1 MCLPFSCLW
10 PRPVGSVALAAVC
23 GTGALLDHVMV
34 DPFRHQPPG
43 LVQRGFGMVDAVK
56 GRAGMES
63 RHIAGPNATQFL
75 VGGDYGTLTF
85 TSDATVFNRH
95 DAMTYY

>member
-1 MCLPFSCLW
+1 
-10 PRPVGSVALAAVC
+10 
-23 GTGALLDHVMV
+23 
-34 DPFRHQPPG
+34 
-43 LVQRGFGMVDAVK
+43 MVDAVK